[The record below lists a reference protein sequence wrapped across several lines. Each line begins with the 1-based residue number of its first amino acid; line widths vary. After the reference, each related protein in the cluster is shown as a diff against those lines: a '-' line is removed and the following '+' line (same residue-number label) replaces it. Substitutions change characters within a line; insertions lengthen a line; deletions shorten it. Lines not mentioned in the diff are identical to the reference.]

1 MEIDRLVTG
10 FDRALRTL
18 SGQQMARRPTPSV
31 SSPAASESKAGA
43 MASLQPVADKQ
54 HAGALMRVNHTGEI
68 CAQALYDGQALTA
81 SDSAVTQH
89 MRDAAAEETDH
100 LAWCAE
106 RLQEL
111 DTRPSLLNPLFY
123 AGSYLM
129 GAAAGLAGDK
139 VSLGFVEA
147 TEAQV
152 CKHLDEHLAQL
163 PEEDTRSRAILEQM
177 RADEARHGNEAI
189 AAGGEPFSPLTKRL
203 MTLVAKVMTTTSYRI

>member
-18 SGQQMARRPTPSV
+18 SGQQAAQRPTPKA
-31 SSPAASESKAGA
+31 SSASQTAGG
-43 MASLQPVADKQ
+43 VAEVMPKDDKQ
-54 HAGALMRVNHTGEI
+54 HAGALMRVNHTGEV

-81 SDSAVTQH
+81 SDSAVTEH

-100 LAWCAE
+100 LVWCAE
-106 RLQEL
+106 RLEEL

-163 PEEDTRSRAILEQM
+163 PESDGRSRAILEQM
-177 RADEARHGNEAI
+177 RADEARHGNEAL
-189 AAGGEPFSPLTKRL
+189 AAGGEPFSALTKRM
-203 MTLVAKVMTTTSYRI
+203 MTLVAKVMTATSYRI

>member
-1 MEIDRLVTG
+1 MEIDRLVVG

-18 SGQQMARRPTPSV
+18 SGQRQARRPTPV
-31 SSPAASESKAGA
+31 PAANDAPPATMDE
-43 MASLQPVADKQ
+43 ADRQ

-68 CAQALYDGQALTA
+68 CAQALYDGQELTA
-81 SDSAVTQH
+81 SDSGVAAH
-89 MRDAAAEETDH
+89 MREAAEEETDH
-100 LAWCAE
+100 LAWCAQ
-106 RLQEL
+106 RLDAL
-111 DTRPSLLNPLFY
+111 DTRPSLLNPVFY

-152 CKHLDEHLAQL
+152 CKHLDEHLEQL
-163 PEEDTRSRAILEQM
+163 PEVDAESRAILEQM

-189 AAGGEPFSPLTKRL
+189 AAGGERFSALTKRL
-203 MTLVAKVMTTTSYRI
+203 MTSVAKVMTATSYRI

>member
-18 SGQQMARRPTPSV
+18 SGQQAAQRPTPKA
-31 SSPAASESKAGA
+31 PATSQAAQAVADVMPES
-43 MASLQPVADKQ
+43 DKQ
-54 HAGALMRVNHTGEI
+54 HAGALMRVNHTGEV

-81 SDSAVTQH
+81 SDSVVTEH

-106 RLQEL
+106 RLEEL
-111 DTRPSLLNPLFY
+111 DTRPSLLNPFFY

-163 PEEDTRSRAILEQM
+163 PESDVRSRAILEQM
-177 RADEARHGNEAI
+177 RADEARHGNEAL
-189 AAGGEPFSPLTKRL
+189 AAGGEPFSAFTKRM
-203 MTLVAKVMTTTSYRI
+203 MTLVAKVMTATSYRI

>member
-18 SGQQMARRPTPSV
+18 SGQQAAQRPTPK
-31 SSPAASESKAGA
+31 AASTSQD
-43 MASLQPVADKQ
+43 ASAVVAVMPEADKQ
-54 HAGALMRVNHTGEI
+54 HAGALMRVNHTGEV

-81 SDSAVTQH
+81 SDSTVTEH

-106 RLQEL
+106 RLEEL

-123 AGSYLM
+123 VGSYLM

-163 PEEDTRSRAILEQM
+163 PESDLRSRAILEQM
-177 RADEARHGNEAI
+177 RADEARHGNEAL
-189 AAGGEPFSPLTKRL
+189 AAGGEPFSALTKRM
-203 MTLVAKVMTTTSYRI
+203 MTLVAKVMTATSYRI